1 LLLSWGTGEKCEPG
15 LDAAADDMSS
25 RDVDDSKPERGTVE
39 KSVEVSRKEK
49 QVALVLISVLLA
61 MFVLAIVLLSWHD
74 MS

>member
-1 LLLSWGTGEKCEPG
+1 
-15 LDAAADDMSS
+15 
-25 RDVDDSKPERGTVE
+25 VE